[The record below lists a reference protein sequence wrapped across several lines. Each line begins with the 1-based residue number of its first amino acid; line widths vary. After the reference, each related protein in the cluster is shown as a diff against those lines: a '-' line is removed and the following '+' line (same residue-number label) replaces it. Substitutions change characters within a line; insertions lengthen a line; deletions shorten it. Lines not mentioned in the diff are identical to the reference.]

1 MTAPSDTPMRRMTRV
16 ALGAT
21 AGLVVGTAVQVGTGW
36 PPAAAAGAAAG
47 AVAAVVLNRVPRR
60 GA

>member
-1 MTAPSDTPMRRMTRV
+1 MTSPPETSARRMTRV

-36 PPAAAAGAAAG
+36 PPAAAAGAAVG
-47 AVAAVVLNRVPRR
+47 AVAAVVVNRRPRR